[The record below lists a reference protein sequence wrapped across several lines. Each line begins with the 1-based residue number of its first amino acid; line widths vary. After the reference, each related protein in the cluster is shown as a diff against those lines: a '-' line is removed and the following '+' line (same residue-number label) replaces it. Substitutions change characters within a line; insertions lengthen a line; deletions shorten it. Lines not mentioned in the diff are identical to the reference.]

1 MNLINIIIIA
11 SIFIAIVIGIAAGSR
26 VKNKRENFYVAG
38 RKWPWAI
45 VGLALMS
52 QAIDG
57 NATLGSSTLGFDFGF
72 WSAAALPIGLA
83 LSLFLLGKLFAPK
96 LNSMKLM
103 TLADFFSMKY
113 NRTIEIIASLL
124 MLLCFGILLA
134 GNIAAI
140 AILLMNFISIH
151 YQTAVIM
158 ICLAIVIYCLR
169 GGIISDLYSDIW
181 QLSLLVI
188 GVILTFI
195 FIALKFDFSNLL
207 SSVAFTGSTS
217 LNQLFTIQNGGMIN
231 WATIVALG
239 FGNILAIDFNS
250 RIFAA
255 KSPEAAK
262 KGCYL
267 GGFLTLMI
275 CLPFAFLPIIIKFL
289 NIVPAEGVPILL
301 TFASNMLPT
310 IVAGILIA
318 GIIAASLSTIDG
330 AMLSM
335 GNILTQNLLRVQDN
349 LDDQTGEESEKTFL
363 YFSRLSLVPIAC
375 LAMIFAIL
383 LPSPGVLLTV
393 SFDIMFSS
401 LLAPFVFAFYF
412 KKPNASAAI
421 YAIAT
426 GFILRFLFW
435 ILTPTAFGVENTILY
450 IPNSFLTSSWDGIG
464 TIVSPL
470 VAFLVY
476 GGIYLFS
483 KKLQSRKLIFD

>member
-1 MNLINIIIIA
+1 MNLINTIIII
-11 SIFIAIVIGIAAGSR
+11 SILVAIAIGIVAGNK

-83 LSLFLLGKLFAPK
+83 ISLFLLGKLFASK

-103 TLADFFSMKY
+103 TLADFFKIKY
-113 NRTIEIIASLL
+113 DRKIEIIASVI

-134 GNIAAI
+134 GNIAAV
-140 AILLMNFISIH
+140 AILLMNFIPFH
-151 YQTAVIM
+151 YQTMVIM
-158 ICLAIVIYCLR
+158 ICLAILMYCLR
-169 GGIISDLYSDIW
+169 GGIIADLCSDIW

-188 GVILTFI
+188 GIILALI
-195 FIALKFDFSNLL
+195 FITLKFDFSNLL
-207 SSVAFTGSTS
+207 ASSAFAGGVDLS
-217 LNQLFTIQNGGMIN
+217 QLFTVKNGGIIN

-239 FGNILAIDFNS
+239 FGNLLAIDFNS

-267 GGFLTLMI
+267 GGFLTIII

-289 NIVPAEGVPILL
+289 NIAPLDGVPVLL
-301 TFASNMLPT
+301 TFAYNALPAFAT
-310 IVAGILIA
+310 GILIA

-349 LDDQTGEESEKTFL
+349 LEDQHSEESEKTYL
-363 YFSRLSLVPIAC
+363 YFSRLSLIPIAC

-393 SFDIMFSS
+393 SFDIMFSG

-412 KKPNASAAI
+412 KKPNASAAV
-421 YAIAT
+421 YAILT

-435 ILTPTAFGVENTILY
+435 ILTPTSFGVENTILY
-450 IPNSFLTSSWDGIG
+450 IPNSLVTASWDGIG

-470 VAFLVY
+470 AAFIVY
-476 GGIYLFS
+476 GAIYLFS
-483 KKLQSRKLIFD
+483 KKSYATGQ